1 MVSKAHALG
10 FHRNGLALVT
20 RNLELPMG
28 NKNAYIVGGKLVANE
43 KGRVEIPPKRSASL
57 KKTKDE
63 IENGNFITIS
73 AHDNTVKKDKT
84 GKVVE
89 RKTAAG
95 KILTSTNKE
104 QEYEM

>member
-1 MVSKAHALG
+1 MADKQPKS
-10 FHRNGLALVT
+10 
-20 RNLELPMG
+20 

-89 RKTAAG
+89 RKTAG

>member
-1 MVSKAHALG
+1 MADKQPKS
-10 FHRNGLALVT
+10 
-20 RNLELPMG
+20 

-43 KGRVEIPPKRSASL
+43 KGRVEIPPRRSASL
-57 KKTKDE
+57 KNTKDE

-95 KILTSTNKE
+95 KILTSANKEHANKE

>member
-1 MVSKAHALG
+1 MADKQPKS
-10 FHRNGLALVT
+10 
-20 RNLELPMG
+20 

-43 KGRVEIPPKRSASL
+43 KGRVEIPPRRSASL
-57 KKTKDE
+57 KNTKDE

-73 AHDNTVKKDKT
+73 AHTNTVKRDKT

-95 KILTSTNKE
+95 KILTSANKNKKKE

>member
-1 MVSKAHALG
+1 MADKQPKS
-10 FHRNGLALVT
+10 
-20 RNLELPMG
+20 

-43 KGRVEIPPKRSASL
+43 KGRVEIPPRRSASL
-57 KKTKDE
+57 KNTKDE

-73 AHDNTVKKDKT
+73 AHTNTVKRDKT

-95 KILTSTNKE
+95 KILTSANNKE